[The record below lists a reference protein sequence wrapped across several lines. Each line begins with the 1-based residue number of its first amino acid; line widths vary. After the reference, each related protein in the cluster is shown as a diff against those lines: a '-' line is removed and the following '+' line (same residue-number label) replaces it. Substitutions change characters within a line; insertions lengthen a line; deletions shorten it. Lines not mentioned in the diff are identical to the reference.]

1 MEASFPAGAALYVS
15 ECNPILQ
22 RDLHILADLKKNE
35 QTYQQ
40 VFFLPVGDDYL
51 SKSQSKHRYPGSATA
66 FQRYLLSHLAV
77 DSTFSAGSNVF
88 VSGMENYNKPTINN
102 AIQTIASLGV
112 ENVTICCSAK
122 IQRFLIGGGFS
133 AGTPWWGDWINRLPS
148 KFWDEEK
155 PTGGRFETST
165 KSVSWQVM
173 SDPLTEEQNDNLF
186 TFFQRNDH
194 IKLHKYVPKVVV
206 QCVRRYGWYGFNLR
220 DATSKI
226 AGSKCW
232 TTFQALRE
240 ATENSTRDDV
250 AVSSS
255 TSRIAVLGG
264 SFNPITCGHI
274 AATRCLLDNDRI
286 NAIQLLPCG
295 PRPDKRSLQS
305 STLERFLFCF
315 EAIEEFFPYNV
326 PVFACPLEVWENV
339 AVASAELIPTLRKTF
354 GTHFSLVIGSDL
366 IESLP
371 KWRNAENLTTQCS
384 FLLLHREGV
393 KNTIEGCEK
402 KT

>member
-1 MEASFPAGAALYVS
+1 
-15 ECNPILQ
+15 
-22 RDLHILADLKKNE
+22 
-35 QTYQQ
+35 
-40 VFFLPVGDDYL
+40 
-51 SKSQSKHRYPGSATA
+51 
-66 FQRYLLSHLAV
+66 
-77 DSTFSAGSNVF
+77 
-88 VSGMENYNKPTINN
+88 MENYNKPTINN

-402 KT
+402 KLETALTSYARKSSMVVNESTAVNVSSTEVKSILNSIIKEDIEWRSGEAQIMSKLSGLVPSTTIRRLVASSVLLREVLKGSST